1 MTVPTAEPLVS
12 VVIAAYNAG
21 EFIDAS
27 VASALNQ
34 SAHVLEV
41 VVVDDGSSDDTSDR
55 LVAWS
60 DPRLRVI
67 HQTNQG
73 YAAALNTAIRA
84 ARGAYI
90 GMLDADDVWL
100 PGKLSR
106 HIRLHREQPGTDVT
120 FAWVNVIDRWGRPVQ
135 MPCPRW
141 RGALSFAQLLADNV
155 IRTSSA
161 VVMRRAAAEQA
172 GMFDSR
178 LVRCIDYEFFLRV
191 SLLRPNNIC
200 AVPEVLTLYRR
211 HDRQRTRQWQRMQE
225 GWNQLL
231 DSVRSRAPEQ
241 TASVER
247 LASSNMYRY
256 FAALAYEDG
265 SFRDALRLMGRSF
278 ALSPAQFLRDY
289 RNWTMSAAAV
299 AGLVLPKRA
308 LLAAERAAGFD
319 RANELAGARTPDPE
333 NSHKT

>member
-1 MTVPTAEPLVS
+1 VTALTVEPLVS

-21 EFIDAS
+21 NFLDAS
-27 VASALNQ
+27 VASAISQ
-34 SAHVLEV
+34 SAHNLEV
-41 VVVDDGSSDDTSDR
+41 IVVNDGSTDDTSDR
-55 LVAWS
+55 LTAWR

-67 HQTNQG
+67 HQSNQG
-73 YAAALNTAIRA
+73 YASALNTGIRA
-84 ARGAYI
+84 SRGVYVGI
-90 GMLDADDVWL
+90 LDADDVWL
-100 PGKLSR
+100 PNKLTQ

-120 FAWVNVIDRWGRPVQ
+120 FSWVNVIDKSGKPMQ

-141 RGALSFAQLLADNV
+141 RGTVSFPELLADNM

-161 VVMRRAAAEQA
+161 VVMRRAAAEEA

-178 LVRCIDYEFFLRV
+178 FVRCIDFEFFLRV
-191 SLLRPNNIC
+191 SLLRPNNIR

-211 HDRQRTRQWQRMQE
+211 HGLQRTRQWQRMQE
-225 GWNQLL
+225 GWNQVL

-247 LASSNMYRY
+247 LACSNMYRY

-265 SFRDALRLMGRSF
+265 SFRDALRLVRRSF
-278 ALSPAQFLRDY
+278 TLSPAQFLRDR

-299 AGLVLPKRA
+299 AGIALPKRA

-319 RANELAGARTPDPE
+319 RTPAAED
-333 NSHKT
+333 SHKTTF